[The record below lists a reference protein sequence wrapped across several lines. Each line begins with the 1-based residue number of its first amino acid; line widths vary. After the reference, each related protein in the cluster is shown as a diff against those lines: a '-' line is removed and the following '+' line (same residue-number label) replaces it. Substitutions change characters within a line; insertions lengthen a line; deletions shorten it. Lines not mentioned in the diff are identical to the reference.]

1 MKVLVADDDRIFR
14 SLVVE
19 VLADAGYELS
29 AHENGRLA
37 WESLQADGADLA
49 VLDINMPEMDGI
61 ELLGRIRSDERF
73 RNMPVLLLTIR
84 AFTEDQVQ
92 GYERGADDYLTKPFD
107 NEVLVAR
114 VKVLERRILG
124 NKKQDPS

>member
-1 MKVLVADDDRIFR
+1 MKVLVADDDTTFR
-14 SLVVE
+14 TLVIE
-19 VLADAGYELS
+19 VLTDAGYEVS
-29 AHENGRLA
+29 AHENGLLA
-37 WESLQADGADLA
+37 WEHLQAEGADLA

-61 ELLGRIRSDERF
+61 ELLGNIRSDERF
-73 RNMPVLLLTIR
+73 KGMPVLLLTIR

-107 NEVLVAR
+107 NDVLVAR

-124 NKKQDPS
+124 K

>member
-1 MKVLVADDDRIFR
+1 MKIIVADDDNTFR
-14 SLVVE
+14 SLVTE
-19 VLADAGYELS
+19 ILIDAGYEVS

-37 WESLQADGADLA
+37 WEHLQAEGADLA

-61 ELLGRIRSDERF
+61 ELLGHIRSDDRF
-73 RNMPVLLLTIR
+73 KSMPVLLLTIR

-92 GYERGADDYLTKPFD
+92 GYERGADDYLTKPFSND
-107 NEVLVAR
+107 VLVAR

-124 NKKQDPS
+124 D

>member
-1 MKVLVADDDRIFR
+1 MRILIADDDNTFR
-14 SLVVE
+14 SLVTE
-19 VLADAGYELS
+19 IFTDAGYEVS

-37 WESLQADGADLA
+37 WEHLQAEGSDLA

-73 RNMPVLLLTIR
+73 KDMPVLLLTIR

-92 GYERGADDYLTKPFD
+92 GYERGADDYLTKPFSND
-107 NEVLVAR
+107 VLVAR
-114 VKVLERRILG
+114 VKVLERRIL
-124 NKKQDPS
+124 KK

>member
-1 MKVLVADDDRIFR
+1 MRILIADDDNTLR
-14 SLVVE
+14 SLVTE
-19 VLADAGYELS
+19 IFTDAGYEVS

-37 WESLQADGADLA
+37 WEHLQAEGSDLA

-73 RNMPVLLLTIR
+73 KDMPVLLLTIR

-92 GYERGADDYLTKPFD
+92 GYERGADDYLTKPFSND
-107 NEVLVAR
+107 VLVAR
-114 VKVLERRILG
+114 VKVLERRIL
-124 NKKQDPS
+124 KK

>member
-1 MKVLVADDDRIFR
+1 MRILIADDDNTFR
-14 SLVVE
+14 SLVTE
-19 VLADAGYELS
+19 IFTDAGYEVS

-37 WESLQADGADLA
+37 WEHLQAEGSDLA

-73 RNMPVLLLTIR
+73 KDMPVLLLTIR

-92 GYERGADDYLTKPFD
+92 GYERGADDYLTKPFSND
-107 NEVLVAR
+107 VLLAR

-124 NKKQDPS
+124 K